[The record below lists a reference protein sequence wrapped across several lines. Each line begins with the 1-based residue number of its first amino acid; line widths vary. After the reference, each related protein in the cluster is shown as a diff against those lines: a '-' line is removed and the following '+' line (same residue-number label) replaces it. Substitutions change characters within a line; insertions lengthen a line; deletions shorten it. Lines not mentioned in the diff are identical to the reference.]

1 MARQQASRPLQI
13 NWRPR
18 RDIENVG
25 RVFSVVCMVLR
36 LLMSGYSLLNGGALD
51 FLVEETMWK
60 HGGWNSLEME

>member
-25 RVFSVVCMVLR
+25 RVFSVVSMVFW
-36 LLMSGYSLLNGGALD
+36 LLIFPAKWWGTGLAGGRNRAETWWMEFFGNGIA
-51 FLVEETMWK
+51 
-60 HGGWNSLEME
+60 